1 MSTCARIMTWE
12 RAQRLG
18 GPETMKNCKRNS
30 IFSDFFSQNSN
41 RKMLVF
47 VTFLQKCF
55 KIFKFVCGCYADIFE
70 CLGRDEGVFS
80 PKVKKES
87 KNQSIEARTSR
98 DKNRDFCCIF
108 QKGKQGQ
115 LALIITFRN
124 RHGFAP
130 ALEDLHGRG
139 GRYDPPIL
147 RCARL
152 DRAQNEAVKPSGVPQ
167 AVPPGLLLYC

>member
-1 MSTCARIMTWE
+1 MKKKLILNKFSLRYLESFDVLSPYE
-12 RAQRLG
+12 RAHRLG

-55 KIFKFVCGCYADIFE
+55 KIFRFVCGCYADIFE

-87 KNQSIEARTSR
+87 KN
-98 DKNRDFCCIF
+98 
-108 QKGKQGQ
+108 
-115 LALIITFRN
+115 
-124 RHGFAP
+124 
-130 ALEDLHGRG
+130 
-139 GRYDPPIL
+139 
-147 RCARL
+147 
-152 DRAQNEAVKPSGVPQ
+152 
-167 AVPPGLLLYC
+167 

>member
-1 MSTCARIMTWE
+1 MKKKLILNEFSLRYLE
-12 RAQRLG
+12 SFDVLSPYGRAERLG

-87 KNQSIEARTSR
+87 KN
-98 DKNRDFCCIF
+98 
-108 QKGKQGQ
+108 
-115 LALIITFRN
+115 
-124 RHGFAP
+124 
-130 ALEDLHGRG
+130 
-139 GRYDPPIL
+139 
-147 RCARL
+147 
-152 DRAQNEAVKPSGVPQ
+152 
-167 AVPPGLLLYC
+167 